1 MQFNFNSAE
10 PLYLQVAEQIENA
23 IFLGSFAA
31 KEQIPST
38 TEISR
43 DFQINPATVLKGM
56 NILVANGLIQ
66 KKRGLG
72 MFVLDDAQEKIRTK
86 RKDQFFQDYIVKM
99 VVEARNLGLDQA
111 TIQSLVERGFTQEW
125 QR

>member
-1 MQFNFNSAE
+1 MQFNFNSAK

-31 KEQIPST
+31 GEQIPST

-56 NILVANGLIQ
+56 NILVADGLIQ
-66 KKRGLG
+66 KKRGRG
-72 MFVLDDAQEKIRTK
+72 MFVLADAQEKIRTK
-86 RKDQFFQDYIVKM
+86 RKDQFFRDYILKM
-99 VVEARNLGLDQA
+99 VVEAQNLGLDQA
-111 TIQSLVERGFTQEW
+111 TILSLVERGFE
-125 QR
+125 RK